1 MHTLT
6 FFPLGN
12 ADCTRINLAS
22 GKQMLID
29 YADMRNR
36 NDVTDKRIDL
46 PARLLAD
53 LAGRGYYDVAAFTHL
68 DNDHVAGSSDFFYW
82 EHAACYQSP
91 ERIKVNELWVPAAA
105 ILDSDAKDCARVVRE
120 EAKHRLRKGHGIRVF
135 SRPGLLKGWLEA
147 QNLTLES
154 RQHLIC
160 DAGSVLW
167 DKSIDGVEF
176 FVHSPFA
183 SRLDACNV
191 IDRNAD
197 SLVLH
202 ATFSVDG
209 VDTKVFLG
217 ADIMH
222 EGLEESIRITRFYGR
237 EERLENDIVKL
248 PHHCSYKSLGP
259 DKGDDRT
266 EPTENIAYMYE
277 QKLSQTAILVSTSW
291 PVPDD
296 DEDDQPP
303 HRQAKKY
310 YKDQVRVGG
319 EFIVTMEHPSRR
331 SPEPLVIEITGKRG
345 RVRRAVL
352 SSVAAASS
360 TPAPRAG

>member
-12 ADCTRINLAS
+12 ADTTRIDLAS
-22 GKQMLID
+22 GKQLLID
-29 YADMRNR
+29 YADMLNR
-36 NDVTDKRIDL
+36 SDAADKRIDL
-46 PARLLAD
+46 PKKLRAD
-53 LAGRGYYDVAAFTHL
+53 LAGMDYYDVVAFTHL
-68 DNDHVAGSSDFFYW
+68 DNDHVAGSSDFFHW
-82 EHAACYQSP
+82 RHAACYQTKG
-91 ERIKVNELWVPAAA
+91 RIKANELWVPAAA

-120 EAKHRLRKGHGIRVF
+120 EAKYRLIQGEGIRVF
-135 SRPGLLKGWLEA
+135 SRPGLLKKWLEA
-147 QNLTLES
+147 RGLTLES
-154 RQHLIC
+154 RQHLIY

-167 DKSIDGVEF
+167 NKHSDGVEF

-183 SRLDACNV
+183 TRLDDCNV

-222 EGLEESIRITRFYGR
+222 EGLEESIRITRYYGR

-259 DKGDDRT
+259 NKGEVQT
-266 EPTENIAYMYE
+266 KPSENIAYMYE
-277 QKLSQTAILVSTSW
+277 QKLSKNATLISTSW
-291 PVPDD
+291 PVPAN

-303 HRQAKKY
+303 HRQAKSY
-310 YKDQVRVGG
+310 YKEQIRISG
-319 EFIVTMEHPSRR
+319 EFIVTMENPSRR
-331 SPEPLVIEITGKRG
+331 NPEPLVIEITGKQG
-345 RVRRAVL
+345 RVRRPVL
-352 SSVAAASS
+352 SSVAAVAS